1 MCRPLRFR
9 PDHVHFMMH
18 IAFSISC
25 TYIYIYAYRCAYIY
39 TCEASWSGACSSM
52 DSSRLL
58 LWDQRSK
65 SSFPQPAVDTWRWT
79 REDFLRA
86 NLQQKTNLSTSQ
98 LHLSTF
104 IQQWTHWCTLI
115 GILFQNPC
123 RVVGWQCERFQV
135 HVSSCFFGFADH
147 RT

>member
-25 TYIYIYAYRCAYIY
+25 TYIYMHIVVHIFTHAKHL
-39 TCEASWSGACSSM
+39 EAVHAVPWTAAGCC
-52 DSSRLL
+52 
-58 LWDQRSK
+58 WDQRSK